1 MVSVWRASGAQLV
14 TIPLEELS
22 DVLTLKRYLQGI
34 CGRPRF
40 QQRLLYDGMDL
51 KDSFKYPSPMDVQ
64 LVLLPLSDASE
75 SERRELLDAVSSVQ
89 VLEIEKILQRPQDPN
104 LADFSGNTPL
114 ARATMQGNLDIMRLL
129 LEASASPNAL
139 SGPPDWTPLH
149 SASLNGHVEGVS
161 LLLQFRADMN
171 LRIRNGATALHV
183 ASVLGQPEIVSLLL
197 EAGAPKNS
205 QLDNG
210 MTPLHVASAHGHSEA
225 VRVLLKAR
233 VDLTS
238 NQRKGRTALHS
249 AAKKG
254 HVLVVQMLLEA
265 GLEKEVPQK
274 DGSTALHI
282 ASKHGQAEV
291 VRLLLRLRARP
302 NLRQLAGKTAL
313 HFASRRGHVDAGSE
327 KEGVLAASAAGHVEV
342 VRLLYEFKADE
353 RLRPTGVVVP
363 LSCTGAVEALLSAG
377 APQTRHDFASLSVTS
392 WRRLLAKPRV
402 NASNRSTPVPQPHAR
417 TTVQLQAQDVES
429 VGTTDCLEQAV
440 YLPPR
445 GSRARPKPAWR
456 APGGRQLMTR
466 PATEGAR
473 VGLPD
478 FAELAHASF
487 VRCFTKDFA
496 GRYLA
501 AAAAGC

>member
-1 MVSVWRASGAQLV
+1 MVSVWRASGARLV

-34 CGRPRF
+34 CGLPRF
-40 QQRLLYDGMDL
+40 QQRLLHDGMDL
-51 KDSFKYPSPMDVQ
+51 KDSFKFHSPMDVQ

-75 SERRELLDAVSSVQ
+75 SERRELLDAVGSVQ

-114 ARATMQGNLDIMRLL
+114 ARAAMQGNLDIMRLL
-129 LEASASPNAL
+129 LEASASTNAL

-183 ASVLGQPEIVSLLL
+183 ASVLGQPEIASLLL

-210 MTPLHVASAHGHSEA
+210 MTPLHVASAHGHSEV

-265 GLEKEVPQK
+265 GFEKEVPQK

-291 VRLLLRLRARP
+291 VRLLLGLRAHP

-313 HFASRRGHVDAGSE
+313 HFASRRGHVDVARSLLEAGSE

-353 RLRPTGVVVP
+353 RLRPTGVVALQLAYLVKAAKKYC
-363 LSCTGAVEALLSAG
+363 SCCWPSILPS
-377 APQTRHDFASLSVTS
+377 
-392 WRRLLAKPRV
+392 RRR
-402 NASNRSTPVPQPHAR
+402 
-417 TTVQLQAQDVES
+417 
-429 VGTTDCLEQAV
+429 
-440 YLPPR
+440 R
-445 GSRARPKPAWR
+445 GRIRRA
-456 APGGRQLMTR
+456 
-466 PATEGAR
+466 
-473 VGLPD
+473 
-478 FAELAHASF
+478 
-487 VRCFTKDFA
+487 
-496 GRYLA
+496 
-501 AAAAGC
+501 